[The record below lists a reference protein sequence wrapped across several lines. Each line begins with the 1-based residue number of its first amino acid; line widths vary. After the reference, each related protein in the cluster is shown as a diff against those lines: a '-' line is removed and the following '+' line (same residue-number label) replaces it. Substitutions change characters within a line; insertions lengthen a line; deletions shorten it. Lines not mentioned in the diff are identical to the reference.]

1 MLGRPLPDMALPAS
15 DGSSV
20 NLRQQA
26 GLCVSFCYPYT
37 GKPGIP
43 NPEGW
48 DRIPGAHG
56 STPQALGYS
65 ALYAAFRERRAE
77 VFGLSFDASEW
88 QKDFDMRNQLGV
100 RLLSDDRHQFASALR
115 LPTFKAGARSF
126 LKRMT
131 LIARDGIVIAVRNA
145 IERPGD
151 DAQATLVLLD
161 EFS

>member
-1 MLGRPLPDMALPAS
+1 MLGWPLPNVMLPAS

-20 NLRQQA
+20 NMRQVA
-26 GLCVSFCYPYT
+26 GLCVCFCYPYT

-43 NPEGW
+43 DPEGW

-65 ALYAAFRERRAE
+65 ALHAAFRERRAE

-88 QKDFDMRNQLGV
+88 QKDFVMRNQLRV
-100 RLLSDDRHQFASALR
+100 RLLSDDRHQFASAFR
-115 LPTFKAGARSF
+115 LPTFKAGERSF
-126 LKRMT
+126 LKRIT
-131 LIARDGIVIAVRNA
+131 LIARDGIVIAVRDA
-145 IERPGD
+145 IEKPGD
-151 DAQATLVLLD
+151 DAPATLVLLE